1 MQTKKIEYEH
11 DSRMCEQTRNIN
23 NIDADYQDFEAKN
36 ENFLEMEKG
45 KIQADLNLVSLK
57 LAKETEIVNHKLG

>member
-1 MQTKKIEYEH
+1 
-11 DSRMCEQTRNIN
+11 MCEQTRNIN

-36 ENFLEMEKG
+36 ENFLEIEKD

>member
-36 ENFLEMEKG
+36 YNFLEIEKD

-57 LAKETEIVNHKLG
+57 LAKETEIETHKLG